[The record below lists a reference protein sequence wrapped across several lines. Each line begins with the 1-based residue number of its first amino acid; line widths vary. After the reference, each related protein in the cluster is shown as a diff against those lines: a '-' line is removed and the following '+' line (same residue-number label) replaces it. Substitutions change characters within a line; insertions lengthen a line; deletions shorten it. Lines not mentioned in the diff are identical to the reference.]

1 MMRQANERQE
11 DGTEGPDRE
20 RRPRAAAGVGTDGGD
35 DHDQDRDLDQDLD
48 QDLDEEREPVED
60 EIDELRDELS
70 QLNDRHLRL
79 AAEFDN
85 YRKRTD
91 RDREAM
97 GARLQLALLSPL
109 LDVVDDMERVA
120 TSDEGSSAAA
130 LLDGI
135 RLVQKKFENVLGAAG
150 LEPID
155 AEGAVFDPSEMEA
168 MMTVPT
174 DDPSQDD
181 HVADVFQ
188 RGYRLGEVLVRPA
201 RVRVLK
207 YDGPAEGS

>member
-1 MMRQANERQE
+1 MMREETERQDE
-11 DGTEGPDRE
+11 GAEASGREGGPGDATTVGTEPGE
-20 RRPRAAAGVGTDGGD
+20 G
-35 DHDQDRDLDQDLD
+35 LE
-48 QDLDEEREPVED
+48 DETVEELELVED
-60 EIDELRDELS
+60 EVAALREELDRM
-70 QLNDRHLRL
+70 NDRHLRL

-91 RDREAM
+91 RDRESM
-97 GARLQLALLSPL
+97 GARLQLTLISPL

-120 TSDEGSSAAA
+120 ASGEESGARA

-135 RLVQKKFENVLGAAG
+135 RLVEKKLHNVLGAAG

-155 AEGAVFDPSEMEA
+155 AEGAQFDPGVMEA

-174 DDPSQDD
+174 DDPRLDD

-188 RGYRLGEVLVRPA
+188 RGYRLGDILVRPA

-207 YDGPAEGS
+207 YEGEGSA